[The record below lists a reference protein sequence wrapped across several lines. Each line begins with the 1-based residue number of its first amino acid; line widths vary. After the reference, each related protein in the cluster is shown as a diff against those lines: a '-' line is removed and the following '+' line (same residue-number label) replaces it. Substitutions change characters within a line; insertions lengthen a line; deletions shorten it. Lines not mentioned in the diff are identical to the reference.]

1 MPSSDDTVLEMLSK
15 VGLIND
21 DDIVEAKQKAALE
34 GTGVVESLILAN
46 VITQNDVTKALA
58 SSFGME
64 FISLKDMVIPE
75 EVINSIPRDLA
86 KRYRVIPVYKHEN
99 IISVAISDPM
109 DIDILD
115 GLRYALKSDIEPLVA
130 PEKEIDEAL
139 LRYYGGAEE
148 TVDKMLQEITQG
160 EIDLK
165 MPGSD
170 QPAADAKED
179 ADAPIIRLCSLI
191 LNNAFKAGA
200 SDIHIEPLEKELRI
214 RHRIDGVLH
223 KVDGPPKKL
232 QSSLLQRLKI
242 MAGMSIS
249 ERRLPQD
256 GRIKMKFLDKEL
268 DLRVSCIPTNHGESI
283 VMRILDSST
292 LKLGLPELGFLSDDQ
307 AVIEDILAMPDGIF
321 LVTGPTGCGKTT
333 TLYACLH
340 YVNRPDRKIITV
352 EDPVEYQLGGVN
364 QVPVNADVGLSFA
377 AALRAMLRQAPNII
391 MVGEIRDRETA
402 NIAINASLTGH
413 FVYSTLHTN
422 DAPGAVS
429 RLVDI
434 GVKPFLIGSAVRAFM
449 AQRLIRKVCKNCA
462 EPYEA
467 TQTELDALKIT
478 PAQAAGASMQRGR
491 GCKTCMGSGY
501 KGRIGIFEL
510 FKINDEVR
518 KLINDNVTQIEL
530 KRRARELGMRTL
542 REDGARK
549 VLAGLTTPE
558 ELIASTMETE
568 D

>member
-21 DDIVEAKQKAALE
+21 DDITEARQKAAQQ
-34 GTGVVESLILAN
+34 GMGVVDSLIASN
-46 VITQNDVTKALA
+46 VITQTDVTKALA

-64 FISLKDMVIPE
+64 FISLRDMVIPE
-75 EVINSIPRDLA
+75 EVVNAIPRDLA
-86 KRYRVIPVYKHEN
+86 KRYRIIPVYKHDN
-99 IISVAISDPM
+99 TISVAISDPM
-109 DIDILD
+109 DIDVLD
-115 GLRYALKSDIEPLVA
+115 GLRYALKCDIEPLVA

-160 EIDLK
+160 DIDIST
-165 MPGSD
+165 G
-170 QPAADAKED
+170 KESEEVKVETD
-179 ADAPIIRLCSLI
+179 GDAPIIRLCSLI
-191 LNNAFKAGA
+191 LNGAFRSGA
-200 SDIHIEPLEKELRI
+200 SDIHIEPLEKDLRV

-223 KVDGPPKKL
+223 KVDSPPKKL

-256 GRIKMKFLDKEL
+256 GRIKAKFQEKEL

-307 AVIEDILAMPDGIF
+307 AVVESILALPDGIF

-352 EDPVEYQLGGVN
+352 EDPVEYQLQGVN
-364 QVPVNADVGLSFA
+364 QVPVNNDVGLSFA

-429 RLVDI
+429 RLADI
-434 GVKPFLIGSAVRAFM
+434 GVKPFLIGSAVRAIM

-462 EPYEA
+462 EPYEPTKA
-467 TQTELDALKIT
+467 ELDALGIT
-478 PAQAAGASMQRGR
+478 ASQMAGASMMKGR
-491 GCKTCMGSGY
+491 GCNNCYNRGY
-501 KGRIGIFEL
+501 RGRIGIFEI
-510 FKINDEVR
+510 FMFTDEVR
-518 KLINDNVTQIEL
+518 KLINDGCTHLEL
-530 KRRARELGMRTL
+530 KKRARELGMRTL
-542 REDGARK
+542 REDGTRK

-558 ELIASTMETE
+558 ELISSTMETE
-568 D
+568 E

>member
-21 DDIVEAKQKAALE
+21 DDITTARQKAAE
-34 GTGVVESLILAN
+34 QGMGVVDSLIASN
-46 VITQNDVTKALA
+46 VITQTDVTKALA

-64 FISLKDMVIPE
+64 FISLRDMVIPE
-75 EVINSIPRDLA
+75 EVVNAIPRDLA
-86 KRYRVIPVYKHEN
+86 KRYRIIPVYRHDN
-99 IISVAISDPM
+99 TISVAISDPM
-109 DIDILD
+109 DIDVLD
-115 GLRYALKSDIEPLVA
+115 GLRYALKCDIEPLVA

-160 EIDLK
+160 DIDISTGQESEEVK
-165 MPGSD
+165 VETDG
-170 QPAADAKED
+170 
-179 ADAPIIRLCSLI
+179 DAPIIRLCSLI
-191 LNNAFKAGA
+191 LNGAFRSGA
-200 SDIHIEPLEKELRI
+200 SDIHIEPLEKDLRV

-223 KVDGPPKKL
+223 KVDSPPKKL

-256 GRIKMKFLDKEL
+256 GRIKAKFQEKDL

-307 AVIEDILAMPDGIF
+307 AVVESILALPDGIF

-352 EDPVEYQLGGVN
+352 EDPVEYQLQGVN
-364 QVPVNADVGLSFA
+364 QVPVNNDVGLSFA

-429 RLVDI
+429 RLADI
-434 GVKPFLIGSAVRAFM
+434 GVKPFLIGSAVRAIM

-462 EPYEA
+462 EPYEPTKA
-467 TQTELDALKIT
+467 ELDALGIT
-478 PAQAAGASMQRGR
+478 ASQMAGASMMKGR
-491 GCKTCMGSGY
+491 GCNNCYNRGY
-501 KGRIGIFEL
+501 RGRIGIFEIFL
-510 FKINDEVR
+510 FNDEVR
-518 KLINDNVTQIEL
+518 KLINDGCTHLEL
-530 KRRARELGMRTL
+530 KKRARELGMRTL
-542 REDGARK
+542 REDGTRK

-558 ELIASTMETE
+558 ELISSTMETE
-568 D
+568 E

>member
-21 DDIVEAKQKAALE
+21 DDITEAKLKSVEQ
-34 GTGVVESLILAN
+34 GMGVVESLISSN
-46 VITQNDVTKALA
+46 VITQTDVTKALA
-58 SSFGME
+58 SHFGME
-64 FISLKDMVIPE
+64 FISLRDMVIPE
-75 EVINSIPRDLA
+75 EVIATIPRDLA
-86 KRYRVIPVYKHEN
+86 KRYRIVPVYKHDN
-99 IISVAISDPM
+99 TISVALSDPM
-109 DIDILD
+109 DIDVVD
-115 GLRYALKSDIEPLVA
+115 SLRYALKSEIEPLVA

-160 EIDLK
+160 EIDVSTKKEGEGELHV
-165 MPGSD
+165 
-170 QPAADAKED
+170 AED

-191 LNNAFKAGA
+191 LNNAFRTGA
-200 SDIHIEPLEKELRI
+200 SDIHIEPLEKDLRV

-232 QSSLLQRLKI
+232 QSSLMQRLKI

-256 GRIKMKFLDKEL
+256 GRIKAKFQEKDL

-307 AVIEDILAMPDGIF
+307 AVIEAVLALPDGIF

-340 YVNRPDRKIITV
+340 YVNRPDKKIITV
-352 EDPVEYQLGGVN
+352 EDPVEYQLQGVN
-364 QVPVNADVGLSFA
+364 QVPVNNEVGLSFA

-429 RLVDI
+429 RLADI
-434 GVKPFLIGSAVRAFM
+434 GVKPFLIGSAIRAVM

-467 TQTELDALKIT
+467 TKVELEALGIN
-478 PAQAAGASMQRGR
+478 ASQAAGATMMKGR
-491 GCKTCMGSGY
+491 GCNQCYNRGY
-501 KGRIGIFEL
+501 KGRIGIFEI
-510 FKINDEVR
+510 FVFNDEVR
-518 KLINDNVTQIEL
+518 KIINDGCTHLEL

-542 REDGARK
+542 REDGTRK
-549 VLAGLTTPE
+549 VLSGLTTPE
-558 ELIASTMETE
+558 ELISSTMETE
-568 D
+568 E

>member
-21 DDIVEAKQKAALE
+21 DDITTARQKAAE
-34 GTGVVESLILAN
+34 QGMGVVDSLIASN
-46 VITQNDVTKALA
+46 VITQTDVTKALA

-64 FISLKDMVIPE
+64 FISLRDMVIPE
-75 EVINSIPRDLA
+75 EVVNAIPRDLA
-86 KRYRVIPVYKHEN
+86 KRYRIIPVYRHDN
-99 IISVAISDPM
+99 TISVAISDPM
-109 DIDILD
+109 DIDVLD
-115 GLRYALKSDIEPLVA
+115 GLRYALKCDIEPLVA

-139 LRYYGGAEE
+139 IRYYGGAEE

-160 EIDLK
+160 DIDISTGQESEEVK
-165 MPGSD
+165 VETDG
-170 QPAADAKED
+170 
-179 ADAPIIRLCSLI
+179 DAPIIRLCSLI
-191 LNNAFKAGA
+191 LNGAFRSGA
-200 SDIHIEPLEKELRI
+200 SDIHIEPLEKDLRV

-223 KVDGPPKKL
+223 KVDSPPKKL

-256 GRIKMKFLDKEL
+256 GRIKAKFQEKDL

-307 AVIEDILAMPDGIF
+307 AVVESILALPDGIF

-352 EDPVEYQLGGVN
+352 EDPVEYQLQGVN
-364 QVPVNADVGLSFA
+364 QVPVNNDVGLSFA

-429 RLVDI
+429 RLADI
-434 GVKPFLIGSAVRAFM
+434 GVKPFLIGSAVRAIM

-462 EPYEA
+462 EPYEPTKA
-467 TQTELDALKIT
+467 ELDALGIT
-478 PAQAAGASMQRGR
+478 ASQMAGASMMKGR
-491 GCKTCMGSGY
+491 GCNNCYNRGY
-501 KGRIGIFEL
+501 RGRIGIFEIFL
-510 FKINDEVR
+510 FNDEVR
-518 KLINDNVTQIEL
+518 KLINDGCTHLEL
-530 KRRARELGMRTL
+530 KKRARELGMRTL
-542 REDGARK
+542 REDGTRK

-558 ELIASTMETE
+558 ELISSTMETE
-568 D
+568 E

>member
-21 DDIVEAKQKAALE
+21 DDISEAKLKAAE
-34 GTGVVESLILAN
+34 QGVGVVDSLIASN
-46 VITQNDVTKALA
+46 VITQTDVTKALA

-64 FISLKDMVIPE
+64 FISLRDMVIPE
-75 EVINSIPRDLA
+75 EVVNAIPRDLA
-86 KRYRVIPVYKHEN
+86 KRYRIVPVYKHDN
-99 IISVAISDPM
+99 TISVAISDPM
-109 DIDILD
+109 DIDVLD
-115 GLRYALKSDIEPLVA
+115 GLRYALKCDIEPLVA

-160 EIDLK
+160 EIDIS
-165 MPGSD
+165 P
-170 QPAADAKED
+170 PKEGEETKVETD

-191 LNNAFKAGA
+191 LNSAFRSGA
-200 SDIHIEPLEKELRI
+200 SDIHIEPLEKDLRV

-232 QSSLLQRLKI
+232 QSSLLQRLKL

-256 GRIKMKFLDKEL
+256 GRIKAKFHEKDL

-307 AVIEDILAMPDGIF
+307 AVIEGILALPDGIF

-352 EDPVEYQLGGVN
+352 EDPVEYQLQGVN
-364 QVPVNADVGLSFA
+364 QVPVNNDVGLSFA
-377 AALRAMLRQAPNII
+377 AALRAMLRQAPNVI

-422 DAPGAVS
+422 DAAGAVS
-429 RLVDI
+429 RLADI
-434 GVKPFLIGSAVRAFM
+434 GVKPFLIGSAIRAVM

-462 EPYEA
+462 EPYEP
-467 TQTELDALKIT
+467 TKIELDSLSINAS
-478 PAQAAGASMQRGR
+478 QAAGASMMKGR
-491 GCKTCMGSGY
+491 GCNNCYNRGY
-501 KGRIGIFEL
+501 RGRIGIFEI
-510 FKINDEVR
+510 FVFNDEVR
-518 KLINDNVTQIEL
+518 KLINDGCTHLEL
-530 KRRARELGMRTL
+530 KKRARELGMRTL
-542 REDGARK
+542 REDGTRK

-558 ELIASTMETE
+558 ELISSTMETE
-568 D
+568 E

>member
-1 MPSSDDTVLEMLSK
+1 
-15 VGLIND
+15 
-21 DDIVEAKQKAALE
+21 
-34 GTGVVESLILAN
+34 
-46 VITQNDVTKALA
+46 
-58 SSFGME
+58 
-64 FISLKDMVIPE
+64 
-75 EVINSIPRDLA
+75 
-86 KRYRVIPVYKHEN
+86 
-99 IISVAISDPM
+99 
-109 DIDILD
+109 
-115 GLRYALKSDIEPLVA
+115 VA

-165 MPGSD
+165 RTTEEEEG
-170 QPAADAKED
+170 KVEED

-232 QSSLLQRLKI
+232 QSALMQRLKI

-256 GRIKMKFLDKEL
+256 GRIKMKFVDKDL

-292 LKLGLPELGFLSDDQ
+292 LRLGLPELGFMSDDQ
-307 AVIEDILAMPDGIF
+307 AVIEQVLAMPDGIF
-321 LVTGPTGCGKTT
+321 LVTGPTGSGKTT

-364 QVPVNADVGLSFA
+364 QVPVNADVGLTFA
-377 AALRAMLRQAPNII
+377 AALRSMLRQAPNII

-413 FVYSTLHTN
+413 FVYTTLHTN
-422 DAPGAVS
+422 DAPGAVA

-434 GVKPFLIGSAVRAFM
+434 GVKPFLVGSAVRAIM
-449 AQRLIRKVCKNCA
+449 AQRLIRRVCKNCA
-462 EPYEA
+462 EPYEPTKA
-467 TQTELDALKIT
+467 EMEALRIN
-478 PAQAAGASMQRGR
+478 ANQLEGASLQRGR
-491 GCKTCMGSGY
+491 GCKVCFGSGY
-501 KGRIGIFEL
+501 KGRIGIYEIFL
-510 FKINDEVR
+510 MNDEVR
-518 KLINDNVTQIEL
+518 RAINDGITDMEL
-530 KRRARELGMRTL
+530 KKRARELGMRTL

-549 VLAGLTTPE
+549 VLAGVTTAE
-558 ELIASTMETE
+558 ELISSTMEVE
-568 D
+568 E

>member
-21 DDIVEAKQKAALE
+21 DDITTARQKAAE
-34 GTGVVESLILAN
+34 QGMGVVDSLIASN
-46 VITQNDVTKALA
+46 VITQTDVTKALA

-64 FISLKDMVIPE
+64 FISLRDMVIPE
-75 EVINSIPRDLA
+75 EVVNAIPRDLA
-86 KRYRVIPVYKHEN
+86 KRYRIIPVYRHDN
-99 IISVAISDPM
+99 TISVAISDPM
-109 DIDILD
+109 DIDVLD
-115 GLRYALKSDIEPLVA
+115 GLRYALKCDIEPLVA

-139 LRYYGGAEE
+139 IRYYGGAEE

-160 EIDLK
+160 DIDISTGQESEEVK
-165 MPGSD
+165 VETDG
-170 QPAADAKED
+170 
-179 ADAPIIRLCSLI
+179 DAPIIRLCSLI
-191 LNNAFKAGA
+191 LNGAFRSGA
-200 SDIHIEPLEKELRI
+200 SDIHIEPLEKDLRV

-223 KVDGPPKKL
+223 KVDSPPKKL

-256 GRIKMKFLDKEL
+256 GRIKAKFQEKDL
-268 DLRVSCIPTNHGESI
+268 DLRVSCIPTNHCESI

-307 AVIEDILAMPDGIF
+307 AVVESILALPDGIF

-352 EDPVEYQLGGVN
+352 EDPVEYQLQGVN
-364 QVPVNADVGLSFA
+364 QVPVNNDVGLSFA

-429 RLVDI
+429 RLADI
-434 GVKPFLIGSAVRAFM
+434 GVKPFLIGSAVRAIM

-462 EPYEA
+462 EPYEPTKA
-467 TQTELDALKIT
+467 ELDALGIT
-478 PAQAAGASMQRGR
+478 ASQMAGASMMKGR
-491 GCKTCMGSGY
+491 GCNNCYNRGY
-501 KGRIGIFEL
+501 RGRIGIFEIFL
-510 FKINDEVR
+510 FNDEVR
-518 KLINDNVTQIEL
+518 KLINDGCTHLEL
-530 KRRARELGMRTL
+530 KKRARELGMRTL
-542 REDGARK
+542 REDGTRK

-558 ELIASTMETE
+558 ELISSTMETE
-568 D
+568 E